1 MFTKEESKNYLE
13 EIKKDLESE
22 SSNSALDFVGD
33 YSLDCLH
40 YLSDAIHEFADGQI
54 SVYYSDQFKYYE
66 EHPTECEDALLELY
80 DGESIANTIK
90 KEGLYNLCCLA
101 GVCGE
106 YNEITGELY
115 NDEENIKKL
124 LIIRHLLKNDIFL
137 LDKKQIDDLL
147 SECEY
152 SQLDEGCQLMDLI
165 NSKLEEIAEQGE

>member
-1 MFTKEESKNYLE
+1 MTQEQIKNYLE
-13 EIKKDLESE
+13 QIKKELESE

-40 YLSDAIHEFADGQI
+40 YLSDAFHEFADNQI

-66 EHPTECEDALLELY
+66 EHATECEDALLELY
-80 DGESIANTIK
+80 DGDSIADKIK

-124 LIIRHLLKNDIFL
+124 LIIRHLLKKDIFV
-137 LDKKQIDDLL
+137 LDKEQIDDLL
-147 SECEY
+147 DESED
-152 SQLDEGCQLMDLI
+152 SHIDEGWQLMDLI
-165 NSKLEEIAEQGE
+165 NSKLEELINKGE